1 MRSCND
7 LGSIPLVDISTFGN
21 WHGTKNLH
29 STPES
34 RPDRDWFHPS
44 LIFDKIFKNKNPK
57 FWMLTMFAFRWGEAS
72 QACDLPGLW
81 KGSRCGLAGGGWG
94 RLAREEG
101 WWGRKG
107 TVRGLKARP
116 GFCSLGLWLTRGDTQ
131 AGGGRGGS
139 RQGRTHPPVV
149 WSVGLT
155 NRKKCNLQEK
165 RIG

>member
-1 MRSCND
+1 
-7 LGSIPLVDISTFGN
+7 
-21 WHGTKNLH
+21 
-29 STPES
+29 
-34 RPDRDWFHPS
+34 
-44 LIFDKIFKNKNPK
+44 
-57 FWMLTMFAFRWGEAS
+57 MLTMFAFRRARRVKPVIYQDCER
-72 QACDLPGLW
+72 LW
-81 KGSRCGLAGGGWG
+81 FGRGWG

-131 AGGGRGGS
+131 AGGGGGGS